1 MYICKKK
8 VCNYYLYIFNIGFYY
23 YYFIIVGIVENMSLN
38 TTLENEKEI
47 NEKEEINQIQN
58 ELSSINLDDNNYKN
72 KLTPE
77 EISYFNRT
85 KLTPEEIKIMGEKN
99 GEDLEEYLNEVIF
112 PKLLNMGIKNNGFN
126 GKVIKIVC

>member
-1 MYICKKK
+1 
-8 VCNYYLYIFNIGFYY
+8 
-23 YYFIIVGIVENMSLN
+23 MSLN
-38 TTLENEKEI
+38 TSMENEKES

-77 EISYFNRT
+77 EI
-85 KLTPEEIKIMGEKN
+85 KLMGEKN

-112 PKLLNMGIKNNGFN
+112 PKILKIGVKDFGFN